1 MTEEV
6 KTEAEKGQEQMDAAN
21 LFREEIYTDRKIG
34 VIRCLVPVTAEGKV
48 DESRKVIY
56 TGEAQI
62 MTQMGALP
70 ISFDIEADNLS
81 RCRKLPRSRQGRRR
95 KDHERAAGT
104 APRSC
109 KQDCSSGSAR
119 LYASGRCRRQ
129 RLSYA
134 VIWS

>member
-34 VIRCLVPVTAEGKV
+34 VIRCLVPVTADGKV

-70 ISFDIEADNLS
+70 ISFDIEADNLAAAEAGVEKTMKELQEL
-81 RCRKLPRSRQGRRR
+81 R
-95 KDHERAAGT
+95 RAAASKIVVPGQPGFT
-104 APRSC
+104 PPEGAGG
-109 KQDCSSGSAR
+109 SG
-119 LYASGRCRRQ
+119 L
-129 RLSYA
+129 
-134 VIWS
+134 VMP

>member
-70 ISFDIEADNLS
+70 ISFDIEADNLAAAVANY
-81 RCRKLPRSRQGRRR
+81 REAAKAGRE
-95 KDHERAAGT
+95 KTNERAAGT
-104 APRSC
+104 APR
-109 KQDCSSGSAR
+109 QPQAR
-119 LYASGRCRRQ
+119 SWFRVSPAS
-129 RLSYA
+129 RLRKVPA
-134 VIWS
+134 AAA

>member
-62 MTQMGALP
+62 MALP
-70 ISFDIEADNLS
+70 ISFDIEADNLAAAVANY
-81 RCRKLPRSRQGRRR
+81 REAAKAGVEKTMKELQELR
-95 KDHERAAGT
+95 RAAASKIVVPGQPGFT
-104 APRSC
+104 PPEGAGG
-109 KQDCSSGSAR
+109 SG
-119 LYASGRCRRQ
+119 L
-129 RLSYA
+129 
-134 VIWS
+134 VMP

>member
-1 MTEEV
+1 
-6 KTEAEKGQEQMDAAN
+6 
-21 LFREEIYTDRKIG
+21 
-34 VIRCLVPVTAEGKV
+34 
-48 DESRKVIY
+48 
-56 TGEAQI
+56 

-70 ISFDIEADNLS
+70 ISFDIEADNLAAAVANY
-81 RCRKLPRSRQGRRR
+81 REAAKGRRR

>member
-62 MTQMGALP
+62 MTQMGAPLISRP
-70 ISFDIEADNLS
+70 ITSQPLS
-81 RCRKLPRSRQGRRR
+81 QITAKPPR
-95 KDHERAAGT
+95 
-104 APRSC
+104 P
-109 KQDCSSGSAR
+109 
-119 LYASGRCRRQ
+119 ASKRP
-129 RLSYA
+129 
-134 VIWS
+134 

>member
-34 VIRCLVPVTAEGKV
+34 VIRCLVPVTADGKV

-62 MTQMGALP
+62 MRWALFRSP
-70 ISFDIEADNLS
+70 LISKPTTWQPLS
-81 RCRKLPRSRQGRRR
+81 QIIAKPLRPALKRP
-95 KDHERAAGT
+95 
-104 APRSC
+104 
-109 KQDCSSGSAR
+109 
-119 LYASGRCRRQ
+119 
-129 RLSYA
+129 
-134 VIWS
+134 

>member
-34 VIRCLVPVTAEGKV
+34 VIRCLVPVTADGKV

-62 MTQMGALP
+62 MTQMGA
-70 ISFDIEADNLS
+70 DIEADNLAAAVANY
-81 RCRKLPRSRQGRRR
+81 REAAKAGVEKTMKELQELR
-95 KDHERAAGT
+95 RAAASKIVVPGQPGFT
-104 APRSC
+104 PPEGAGG
-109 KQDCSSGSAR
+109 SG
-119 LYASGRCRRQ
+119 L
-129 RLSYA
+129 
-134 VIWS
+134 VMP

>member
-62 MTQMGALP
+62 MTQRGALP
-70 ISFDIEADNLS
+70 ISFDIEADNLAAAVANY
-81 RCRKLPRSRQGRRR
+81 REAAKAVEKTMKERQELR
-95 KDHERAAGT
+95 RAAASKIVVPGQPGFT
-104 APRSC
+104 PPEGAGG
-109 KQDCSSGSAR
+109 SG
-119 LYASGRCRRQ
+119 L
-129 RLSYA
+129 
-134 VIWS
+134 VMP

>member
-56 TGEAQI
+56 RSEERRVGKE
-62 MTQMGALP
+62 
-70 ISFDIEADNLS
+70 
-81 RCRKLPRSRQGRRR
+81 CRSR
-95 KDHERAAGT
+95 
-104 APRSC
+104 
-109 KQDCSSGSAR
+109 
-119 LYASGRCRRQ
+119 
-129 RLSYA
+129 
-134 VIWS
+134 WSPYH

>member
-34 VIRCLVPVTAEGKV
+34 VIRCLVPVTADGKV

-70 ISFDIEADNLS
+70 LISKPTTWQPLS
-81 RCRKLPRSRQGRRR
+81 QIIAKPLRPALKRP
-95 KDHERAAGT
+95 
-104 APRSC
+104 
-109 KQDCSSGSAR
+109 
-119 LYASGRCRRQ
+119 
-129 RLSYA
+129 
-134 VIWS
+134 

>member
-70 ISFDIEADNLS
+70 ISFDGEEELPPLYWEGYDRGYDEALEAMAYT
-81 RCRKLPRSRQGRRR
+81 RPPRVRPP
-95 KDHERAAGT
+95 KK
-104 APRSC
+104 
-109 KQDCSSGSAR
+109 KQKGA
-119 LYASGRCRRQ
+119 
-129 RLSYA
+129 
-134 VIWS
+134 

>member
-70 ISFDIEADNLS
+70 ISFDIEADNAGVEKTMKELQEL
-81 RCRKLPRSRQGRRR
+81 R
-95 KDHERAAGT
+95 RAAASKIVVPGQPGFT
-104 APRSC
+104 PPEGAGG
-109 KQDCSSGSAR
+109 SG
-119 LYASGRCRRQ
+119 L
-129 RLSYA
+129 
-134 VIWS
+134 VMP

>member
-70 ISFDIEADNLS
+70 ISFDIEADNLAAAVANY
-81 RCRKLPRSRQGRRR
+81 REAAKAGVEKTMKELQELR
-95 KDHERAAGT
+95 RAA
-104 APRSC
+104 ASKIVVPVSPA
-109 KQDCSSGSAR
+109 SR
-119 LYASGRCRRQ
+119 LRKVPA
-129 RLSYA
+129 A
-134 VIWS
+134 AA

>member
-34 VIRCLVPVTAEGKV
+34 VIRCLVPVTADGKV

-70 ISFDIEADNLS
+70 ISFDIEADNLAAAVANY
-81 RCRKLPRSRQGRRR
+81 REAAKAGVR

-104 APRSC
+104 APRSR
-109 KQDCSSGSAR
+109 KQDCGSGSAR
-119 LYASGRCRRQ
+119 LHAS
-129 RLSYA
+129 
-134 VIWS
+134 